1 MPNGTPSTI
10 AIRIPC
16 QSDKVVIIR
25 IILRRSNMTS
35 NRPNLS
41 KRDSQRSLLQAASNR
56 TITKGNTTRRLIQEV
71 PRTAAERN
79 TREKQRIQEYEE
91 RKAERKDRLKSV
103 TNQWADNRLE
113 NSSLRQ
119 PRRASWMRTD
129 DLKDLEVQK
138 SSYMC
143 CGCFG

>member
-1 MPNGTPSTI
+1 M
-10 AIRIPC
+10 A
-16 QSDKVVIIR
+16 
-25 IILRRSNMTS
+25 S
-35 NRPNLS
+35 NRPGLA
-41 KRDSQRSLLQAASNR
+41 KRESQRYLVQGTSTRNVTSSS
-56 TITKGNTTRRLIQEV
+56 RRLIQEI

-91 RKAERKDRLKSV
+91 RKAERKDRLKSI

-129 DLKDLEVQK
+129 DVTEMEVQK
-138 SSYMC
+138 RSFLC